1 MTLSKKISAFVC
13 GDDYNDEDKRS
24 IIEFGIS
31 ILLAKLLNLVTEIIV
46 GCLFS
51 MPIET
56 IIFLIA
62 FSFLRSYAGGFHSSS
77 SCRCY
82 VSSTVTMITAL
93 LLIKYANVF
102 SLNFIFILFG
112 AILCLIFAPVESQN
126 KPLDMTEK
134 RVYRKRVM
142 IILFLILILLA
153 FSYFL
158 YIDMIFRTLSVVL
171 LIEGIMLI
179 FGKITLK
186 R

>member
-13 GDDYNDEDKRS
+13 SNDCNDEDERS

-31 ILLAKLLNLVTEIIV
+31 ILLSKLLNLVTEIIV

-51 MPIET
+51 MLTET

-62 FSFLRSYAGGFHSSS
+62 FSFLRSYAGGFHASS

-82 VSSTVTMITAL
+82 VSSTATMIIAL
-93 LLIKYANVF
+93 LFIKYTDVLAVNY
-102 SLNFIFILFG
+102 IFILFG
-112 AILCLIFAPVESQN
+112 AVLCFIFAPVESRN

-134 RVYRKRVM
+134 IVYRKRVM
-142 IILFLILILLA
+142 IILFLIFILLA
-153 FSYFL
+153 SSYFL
-158 YIDMIFRTLSVVL
+158 HIDMIFRTLSVVL

-179 FGKITLK
+179 LGKITLK